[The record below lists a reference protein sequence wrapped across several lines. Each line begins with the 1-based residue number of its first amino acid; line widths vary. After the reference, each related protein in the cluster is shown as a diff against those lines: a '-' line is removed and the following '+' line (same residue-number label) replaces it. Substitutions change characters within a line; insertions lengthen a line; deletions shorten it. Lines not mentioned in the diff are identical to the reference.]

1 MDGRG
6 WVVVTDPSIT
16 IDADLRDPQVALFRA
31 VVTCIDMFIVR
42 AIDIASLI
50 VWLAVEWGSRGHGIR

>member
-50 VWLAVEWGSRGHGIR
+50 V